1 MNKVSKYVGAG
12 AAALSLGAL
21 NASAAVPAA
30 ITTAI
35 TDIETA
41 GAAVFAALVV
51 VALPFILFRL
61 IRKIR
66 G

>member
-1 MNKVSKYVGAG
+1 MNKVTKYVGAG
-12 AAALSLGAL
+12 AAALSLGAMS
-21 NASAAVPAA
+21 ASAAVPAA

-35 TDIETA
+35 TDVETA
-41 GAAVFAALVV
+41 GAAVFAALIVV
-51 VALPFILFRL
+51 SLPFILWKL